1 MTDEIT
7 ITRFQIG
14 AEVPSWLLDQEPVHS
29 HSQRGT
35 FRFTTPC
42 DVIDTPGYYVILPIA
57 TGPLPSVIDFDGG
70 GVRIFAAGK
79 PVRLMYAQQVFLG
92 QEVDGYAHTLPFLEQ
107 RQPVLN
113 PVTPRKRSFWD
124 RVLGR

>member
-14 AEVPSWLLDQEPVHS
+14 AEVPSWMLDQEPIRTQ
-29 HSQRGT
+29 SQRGT

-42 DVIDTPGYYVILPIA
+42 DVIDTPGYYLVLPIV
-57 TGPLPSVIDFDGG
+57 TGPLPSIIDFDGG

-79 PVRLMYAQQVFLG
+79 PVRLVAVQQCFMG
-92 QEVDGYAHTLPFLEQ
+92 QEVDAYAHTLPFLEQ
-107 RQPVLN
+107 RSAAPIPAPV
-113 PVTPRKRSFWD
+113 KRSFWA